1 MFACSEPRSSIPARS
16 EKFQPLPARIS
27 PAHYPCSSL
36 SSLQVDPFIQLLY
49 SQWLPHSLRD
59 GAQATLFFSIASA
72 LFLSP
77 RGVYPLSSFSG
88 RSLRTSARIA
98 QFCAQIA
105 HQPLCLPHMR
115 KNRGEG
121 GSNLSL
127 FPFCNSTPNLESLS
141 ARGYALLVRPF
152 HSFTKECF
160 RTLLQPITS
169 ALFLKTAGR
178 VGSERSIRPSLF
190 VRLVLFCLP
199 TAARAQITTKPIRFC
214 NIQWRTDQG

>member
-1 MFACSEPRSSIPARS
+1 MLFFRMFACTVYPELRGEPRVSTLPAPALS
-16 EKFQPLPARIS
+16 GSLEAPNFSPGLPLPALATTRRCVGAPS
-27 PAHYPCSSL
+27 PNGD
-36 SSLQVDPFIQLLY
+36 V
-49 SQWLPHSLRD
+49 W
-59 GAQATLFFSIASA
+59 
-72 LFLSP
+72 
-77 RGVYPLSSFSG
+77 PLSSFSG

-98 QFCAQIA
+98 QFYAQIA

-169 ALFLKTAGR
+169 ALFLKTAGC
-178 VGSERSIRPSLF
+178 VGTEESIQSSLF
-190 VRLVLFCLP
+190 IRLVLFCLP
-199 TAARAQITTKPIRFC
+199 TAARAQVTTKPIRFC
-214 NIQWRTDQG
+214 NIQWITDQG